1 MKNAGIFLLSLTMA
15 VGLGGCDIRDKIPL
29 TPKDALRLADPFGA
43 ATREE
48 QVSDKDGDTFVFI
61 VESKREGS
69 WSGADMAIR
78 RQYKNLCP
86 DGQRPNILERSPKLL
101 SDSAAARNVS
111 HPAGTTYRL
120 LIHCPAQPYEELD
133 FEPGI
138 SRRDAEMLIQ
148 TELMGG
154 EWREGR
160 HALVLSLPVSEWTRK
175 YEWMNEMIGMQVSG
189 QLRLCSGGV
198 IIRRVLI
205 GNYAQGHQPRPA
217 SEKDDRPEFVF
228 GLLSDCADGVNPEAF
243 ETPEKS
249 P

>member
-15 VGLGGCDIRDKIPL
+15 VGLGGCDLRDKIPL

-43 ATREE
+43 ATREK
-48 QVSDKDGDTFVFI
+48 QASDEDGETFVFI
-61 VESKREGS
+61 VKSKREGS

-78 RQYKNLCP
+78 RQHKTMCP

-120 LIHCPAQPYEELD
+120 VIHCPAQPYEELD

-148 TELMGG
+148 SELMGG

-160 HALVLSLPVSEWTRK
+160 RAYAASLPVSEWTRK
-175 YEWMNEMIGMQVSG
+175 YDWMNQMIGLEVSL
-189 QLRLCSGGV
+189 QLRMCSGGV
-198 IIRRVLI
+198 IVRRVLI
-205 GNYAQGHQPRPA
+205 GNYAQGHQPRQV
-217 SEKDDRPEFVF
+217 SDKDDRTEFVF
-228 GLLSDCADGVNPEAF
+228 GLLTDCVDGLNPDAF
-243 ETPEKS
+243 VTQETS

>member
-15 VGLGGCDIRDKIPL
+15 VGLGGCDLRDKIPL

-43 ATREE
+43 ATREK
-48 QVSDKDGDTFVFI
+48 QASDEDGETFVFI

-78 RQYKNLCP
+78 RQHKTMCP

-120 LIHCPAQPYEELD
+120 GIHCPA
-133 FEPGI
+133 
-138 SRRDAEMLIQ
+138 RDAEMLIQ
-148 TELMGG
+148 SELMGG

-160 HALVLSLPVSEWTRK
+160 RAYAASLPVSEWTRK
-175 YEWMNEMIGMQVSG
+175 YDWMNQMIGLEVSL
-189 QLRLCSGGV
+189 QLRMCSGGV
-198 IIRRVLI
+198 IVRRVLI
-205 GNYAQGHQPRPA
+205 GNYAQGHQPRQV
-217 SEKDDRPEFVF
+217 SDKDDRTEFVTQ
-228 GLLSDCADGVNPEAF
+228 
-243 ETPEKS
+243 ETS